1 MVVMVVRPG
10 IHFLNYDCSS
20 IVCDYHAN
28 ESLLSG
34 RVVVGM
40 NVVAAEEVMG

>member
-1 MVVMVVRPG
+1 MVMVVRPG
-10 IHFLNYDCSS
+10 IHFLNYDCTC

-40 NVVAAEEVMG
+40 VVEAAEEVMG